1 MHTAWLP
8 FLLPCP
14 DLAGVASDP
23 PQEVLE
29 KGILKASCSSLK
41 VASR

>member
-8 FLLPCP
+8 FLFPCP

-23 PQEVLE
+23 PQEVLDRKRDFE
-29 KGILKASCSSLK
+29 GLMSLFEGG
-41 VASR
+41 